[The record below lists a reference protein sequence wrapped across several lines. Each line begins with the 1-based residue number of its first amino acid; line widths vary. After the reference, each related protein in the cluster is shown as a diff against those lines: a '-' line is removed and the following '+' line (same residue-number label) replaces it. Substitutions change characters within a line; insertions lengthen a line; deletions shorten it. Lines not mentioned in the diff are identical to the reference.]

1 MRERHSISRR
11 ASYGRRAA
19 SRRAAPDARAASAFA
34 QPLTDLRAAVT
45 RHAVERRA
53 EGAPLDAVLAE
64 VTDVVE
70 LAERLEGASDEVGLL
85 VGRVRLWTLA
95 AYVDVPE
102 LRDVPRFY

>member
-1 MRERHSISRR
+1 MRELNSISRR

-19 SRRAAPDARAASAFA
+19 SRRRAPDARVAPAFA
-34 QPLTDLRAAVT
+34 QPLADLRAAVT
-45 RHAVERRA
+45 RHAMARRVD
-53 EGAPLDAVLAE
+53 GAPLEAVLAE

-70 LAERLEGASDEVGLL
+70 LAERLEGTSDELGLL
-85 VGRVRLWTLA
+85 TDRVRLWTLA